1 MLDKDLPRLEFCL
14 GELKRNKED
23 LEKREILIGFTKE
36 VGGIMDLKDQIR
48 IKAY

>member
-36 VGGIMDLKDQIR
+36 VGKITDKP
-48 IKAY
+48 